1 MVKGMFSMSMT
12 GSPPFSTRFTGAA
25 VIMGVTGSG
34 KTTVGKALAQ
44 SMGSDF
50 IEGDDLHPAD
60 NITRMSSGIALTD
73 DDRWQWLARVG
84 QGLANQE
91 GVIASCSA
99 LKRRYREAIAEAA
112 RKPVLFVFLRGSR
125 GLLEERLRLR
135 KGHFMPATL
144 LESQLAILEAPDPDE
159 SAIAI
164 DITADVNEIVKRA
177 RIFLLAAKCRH

>member
-1 MVKGMFSMSMT
+1 M
-12 GSPPFSTRFTGAA
+12 
-25 VIMGVTGSG
+25 
-34 KTTVGKALAQ
+34 
-44 SMGSDF
+44 
-50 IEGDDLHPAD
+50 
-60 NITRMSSGIALTD
+60 
-73 DDRWQWLARVG
+73 
-84 QGLANQE
+84 
-91 GVIASCSA
+91 
-99 LKRRYREAIAEAA
+99 
-112 RKPVLFVFLRGSR
+112 FLRGSR